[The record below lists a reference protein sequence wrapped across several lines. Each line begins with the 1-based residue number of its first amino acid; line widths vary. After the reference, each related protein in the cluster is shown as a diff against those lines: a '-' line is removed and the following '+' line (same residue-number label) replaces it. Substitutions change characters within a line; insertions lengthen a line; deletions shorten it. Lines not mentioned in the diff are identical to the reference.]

1 MVVSHERHCNI
12 AKSQESAQEQKWKVL
27 TMAKTPR
34 CRAVQWWAS
43 HSRSVKRWAGAA
55 LYRSKPRPQIGLA
68 SLSRPTAAPTTAAGR
83 AATARTA
90 TARTAAAAETTAA
103 ETTAAETTP
112 AARTRAA
119 RPAVA
124 TDEIRRERRCW
135 LPVGSQ
141 TVALDRARQSIAVPR
156 DSPVADIAR
165 PRVDDVGSGV
175 HCLSVALP

>member
-1 MVVSHERHCNI
+1 MSGHCNI
-12 AKSQESAQEQKWKVL
+12 AKSQEPAQEQKWKVL

-68 SLSRPTAAPTTAAGR
+68 SLSRPTTAASR
-83 AATARTA
+83 TATARTA
-90 TARTAAAAETTAA
+90 TARTAAARPAPAAATTPAPRPPAA
-103 ETTAAETTP
+103 RPP
-112 AARTRAA
+112 AARTAI
-119 RPAVA
+119 A
-124 TDEIRRERRCW
+124 TDEIRRERRRW

-141 TVALDRARQSIAVPR
+141 AVALDRARQSIAVPR
-156 DSPVADIAR
+156 NSPVADIAR